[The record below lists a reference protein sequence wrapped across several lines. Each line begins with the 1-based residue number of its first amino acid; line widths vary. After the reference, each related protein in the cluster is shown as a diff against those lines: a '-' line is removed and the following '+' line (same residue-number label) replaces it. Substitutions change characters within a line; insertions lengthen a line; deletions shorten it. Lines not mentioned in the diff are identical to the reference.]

1 MDDDGIG
8 SSILSG
14 ETAEPRVNDPLSNRT
29 GLWSCLNN
37 PRTAED
43 YFHSWL
49 ALQSSLIPACIRS
62 ILIIG
67 PPDAA
72 SFSPAAK
79 WPEGET
85 NAERLAEISEQV
97 LAQRCGLLTELA
109 PPGERGA
116 PGGGKDAG
124 HYYGAAYPVL
134 IDDRL
139 CGAVAV
145 EVFAVGE
152 QELKM
157 VMEQL
162 QWGVPSLELFFR
174 RRQIREEEVFHARL
188 KSAVDLLASVLA
200 EESYGEASMAFV
212 TGVATQFKCDRVS
225 LGFLKRRKI
234 SIQVISHSANFDRR
248 MKFNRTVSMAME
260 EAVLQSREI
269 IYPVP
274 ADGEMAVIRNHEEIA
289 HQYGAESI
297 LTIPLF
303 GAGKYYGA
311 MTLERGREAPFTPE
325 DVDLCRSIFALAAP
339 ALNGKRIQ
347 NRSLAYHV
355 GRSLRTQAGR
365 LFGPE
370 HIGRKLMVL
379 LLLGLV
385 IFFSFADGDYRVTA
399 SAALEG
405 AIRRT
410 IAAPHNGYIKEAFA
424 RAGDTVQEGK
434 VVCTLDE
441 RDLRLEKSNL
451 QGQQNQLLKQHQEAM
466 ALRDRAKL
474 NIIGAQLDQV
484 IAQINLT
491 ENRLARSNIRAPFDG
506 LLVSGDLS
514 QKLGSAVEQG
524 APLFEIAPLTD
535 YRLILQ
541 VNESDIAD
549 VTVGQKG
556 KLALSSL
563 QDDFAFTISKI
574 TPITTALEGKN
585 CFRVEAG
592 LDQTSKKLRPGME
605 GVGKIYIDKR
615 KLISIWTRNLRDWL
629 RLWVWTWWP

>member
-1 MDDDGIG
+1 MD
-8 SSILSG
+8 SMSLSG
-14 ETAEPRVNDPLSNRT
+14 ETASPRINDPLSNRT

-37 PRTAED
+37 PRTTED

-49 ALQSSLIPACIRS
+49 ALQSSLISACIRS

-85 NAERLAEISEQV
+85 DAERLAEISEQV
-97 LAQRCGLLTELA
+97 LAQRCGLLTELS
-109 PPGERGA
+109 PPEDRGVWER
-116 PGGGKDAG
+116 GKDAG

-134 IDDRL
+134 IDDKL

-145 EVFAVGE
+145 EVFAGGE
-152 QELKM
+152 EGLKK

-162 QWGVPSLELFFR
+162 QWGVASLELFFR
-174 RRQIREEEVFHARL
+174 RRQIREEELFHARL
-188 KSAVDLLASVLA
+188 KSAVDLLASVLS
-200 EESYGEASMAFV
+200 EEGYGEASMAFV
-212 TGVATQFKCDRVS
+212 TGVARQFECDRVS

-234 SIQVISHSANFDRR
+234 SIQAISHSANFDKR
-248 MKFNRTVSMAME
+248 MKFNRAVSMAME
-260 EAVLQSREI
+260 EAILQSREI
-269 IYPVP
+269 IYPVRP
-274 ADGEMAVIRNHEEIA
+274 DEEMVVIRNHEEIV
-289 HQYGAESI
+289 HQFGAESI

-303 GAGKYYGA
+303 AAGKYYGA
-311 MTLERGREAPFTPE
+311 MTLERRPENPFTPE
-325 DVDLCRSIFALAAP
+325 DVDFCRSIFALAAP

-347 NRSLAYHV
+347 SRPLTYHV
-355 GRSLRTQAGR
+355 GHSLRTQTR
-365 LFGPE
+365 KLLGPE
-370 HIGRKLMVL
+370 HIGRKLMAVL
-379 LLLGLV
+379 LIGLV
-385 IFFSFADGDYRVTA
+385 IFFSFAAGDYRVTA

-405 AIRRT
+405 AVRRT
-410 IAAPHNGYIKEAFA
+410 IAAPYHGYIKEAFA

-434 VVCTLDE
+434 VICTLDE

-451 QGQQNQLLKQHQEAM
+451 QGQQNQLLKQNQEAM

-484 IAQINLT
+484 MAQINLT
-491 ENRLARSNIRAPFDG
+491 GNRLARSNIRAPFDG
-506 LLVSGDLS
+506 ILVSGDLS

-549 VTVGQKG
+549 VAVGQKG

-563 QDDFAFTISKI
+563 QDSFAFTVSKI

-592 LDQTSKKLRPGME
+592 LDNTSKKLRPGME

>member
-1 MDDDGIG
+1 M
-8 SSILSG
+8 SLSG
-14 ETAEPRVNDPLSNRT
+14 ETANPGVNDSLSNRT

-49 ALQSSLIPACIRS
+49 ALQSSLIFACIRS

-85 NAERLAEISEQV
+85 DAERLAEILEQV
-97 LAQRCGLLTELA
+97 LAQRCGLLTELT
-109 PPGERGA
+109 PPGEGGA
-116 PGGGKDAG
+116 SGPGMDDR

-134 IDDRL
+134 IDDQL
-139 CGAVAV
+139 FGAVAV
-145 EVFAVGE
+145 EVFAGGE
-152 QELKM
+152 QELKK

-162 QWGVPSLELFFR
+162 QWGISSLELFFR

-188 KSAVDLLASVLA
+188 KSAVDLLATVLA

-212 TGVATQFKCDRVS
+212 TGVATQFRCDRVS

-234 SIQVISHSANFDRR
+234 TIQAISHSANFDKR
-248 MKFNRTVSMAME
+248 MKFNRAVSRAME
-260 EAVLQSREI
+260 EAILQSREI

-274 ADGEMAVIRNHEEIA
+274 PDQEMVVIRNHEEIA
-289 HQYGAESI
+289 RQYGAESI

-311 MTLERGREAPFTPE
+311 MTLERGPETPFTPG

-347 NRSLAYHV
+347 SRPLAYHV
-355 GRSLRTQAGR
+355 GHSLRTQAGK

-370 HIGRKLMVL
+370 HIGRKLTAVL
-379 LLLGLV
+379 LIGLV
-385 IFFSFADGDYRVTA
+385 IYFTIATGDYRVTA

-405 AIRRT
+405 AVRRT
-410 IAAPHNGYIKEAFA
+410 IAAPYHGYIKEAFA

-434 VVCTLDE
+434 VICTLDE
-441 RDLRLEKSNL
+441 RDLRLEKSRL

-484 IAQINLT
+484 IAQISLT
-491 ENRLARSNIRAPFDG
+491 ENRLLRSNIRAPIDG

-514 QKLGSAVEQG
+514 QRLGSVVEQG

-563 QDDFAFTISKI
+563 QDSFDFTISKI
-574 TPITTALEGKN
+574 TPITAALEGKN

-629 RLWVWTWWP
+629 RLWMWTWWP